1 MNKFFSLLRNNLAT
15 CWMLVFVV
23 CFYSLLFFSNRETK
37 QEGAAVEAKK
47 TERITSEEFKK
58 KEEVFRKTIQS
69 RPRLMTVVSLAF
81 LLVVFLGILVNI
93 YLVARKTQGAPFFAG
108 GIPQA
113 AVPWGVKEI
122 FQVFVFLFF
131 VEAVVLFI
139 EMSIGSFLDLKRIGK
154 DFFIMLNSLLRDIGV
169 AVFVVV
175 LVAKRFKQPISE
187 IGLTAKNFFKNIVTG
202 FVGYLAII
210 PALLV
215 LLFVLAAIAR
225 FFSYEPPPQ
234 PVVEMYLKE
243 STEPY
248 LVFFTFFVAIVGPA
262 IEEIFFRGFTYKALR
277 TRFGIKSAMLGSAL
291 IFAALHMN
299 FIAFVPI
306 LFLGLFLAY
315 LYEKTG
321 SLVPSMTVHMLHNFI
336 MVALTL
342 GFKSLSAG

>member
-1 MNKFFSLLRNNLAT
+1 
-15 CWMLVFVV
+15 MLVFVV
-23 CFYSLLFFSNRETK
+23 CFYSLLFFTHREDK
-37 QEGAAVEAKK
+37 KAALAAETNKVERMSR
-47 TERITSEEFKK
+47 EDFKE
-58 KEEVFRKTIQS
+58 KEEIFRKNMES
-69 RPRLMTVVSLAF
+69 RPRLMTLVSLAF
-81 LLVVFLGILVNI
+81 LLVVFLGILVNV
-93 YLVARKTQGAPFFAG
+93 YLFARKTQGAPFFAG

-131 VEAVVLFI
+131 VEAVVVFLEI
-139 EMSIGSFLDLKRIGK
+139 SIGSTVDLKRIGK
-154 DFFIMLNSLLRDIGV
+154 DFFMMLNSLLRDIGV

-175 LVAKRFKQPISE
+175 LVTKRFRRPIAE
-187 IGLTAKNFFKNIVTG
+187 IGLTTGNFFKNVVTG
-202 FVGYLAII
+202 LVGYLAII

-225 FFSYEPPPQ
+225 IFSYEPPPQ

-248 LVFFTFFVAIVGPA
+248 LLFFTLFVAIVGPA

-277 TRFGIKSAMLGSAL
+277 ARFGIKSAMLGSAL

-299 FIAFVPI
+299 FIAFFPI

-342 GFKSLSAG
+342 GFKSLSG